1 MKIKTVLI
9 GLATVWMIGGCTC
22 NDCEIRK
29 NEPFLS
35 VEFYSSET
43 NVALSV
49 NFESINGVPP
59 SQIEAIDDGF
69 QSDYR
74 IPLNMHQDSSRFVI
88 NSFKT
93 TVPDLFIDTLTL
105 TYSLELFQTEK
116 DFLQFRADS
125 IMLISHTYDS
135 ASLICGNPDCT
146 NAEVTLR
153 LFY

>member
-1 MKIKTVLI
+1 M
-9 GLATVWMIGGCTC
+9 GLASFWIWGCTC

-29 NEPFLS
+29 NEPLFSL
-35 VEFYSSET
+35 EFYSIET
-43 NVALSV
+43 NESLPV

-59 SQIEAIDDGF
+59 SQIEAIDDEF
-69 QSDYR
+69 LSDYR
-74 IPLNMHQDSSRFVI
+74 IPLNMNDDSSWFVI
-88 NSFKT
+88 NSFKSNL
-93 TVPDLFIDTLTL
+93 PDLFIDTLTL